1 MWAGSEKLLMK
12 STGTL
17 LVSLS
22 LSTLSKAQL
31 MATNATNPSQ
41 LQPRTSSLQPPPP
54 PPQQPQPQRSV
65 TISRRQFGPATAKP
79 QSSATTLVPQPTN
92 DRPTPPPK
100 SPQSNPVSTVSSN
113 GNGNGD
119 VPSPTGTPVQGVA
132 CPICNISVRNLA
144 QLNYHLDTIHPEEP
158 EDVKSAVSQ
167 FFKNAQKVFNPIAKN
182 ATTTLKNIPANSS
195 ELLRKIQDLDLD
207 SAGPGNSLSG
217 PPPPGTFQGWTDPR
231 ADATVTR
238 RHWVKET
245 DQDVCLQ
252 PYCEKSLGIR
262 YGRVHCRSCGNI
274 FCDTHTLFQL
284 KLNAQ
289 ARHDTSGLWCR
300 VCEGCF
306 VKAKKEEDELDAG
319 GVLRNLTTPFTNART
334 KNVEKKHL
342 EINRLEKR
350 IEKLAQIHQQYDTGV
365 SSTSAPSSPTPSIS
379 STTSGTGTGSVR
391 SKGGL
396 LRSVTSTKGQQ
407 LKASEQ
413 AIVKWEDDADVTGCF
428 ICLSIFN
435 RYGNW
440 KHHCRLCGR
449 VICENCSKK
458 TPLYLNMSTY
468 PGGTDAVGHTRA
480 CKECVHIVFKR
491 REHAADRRRPN
502 AVMKYYGSLMRL
514 KERID
519 AALPQFQEMLAS
531 LSQQTDM
538 NQAHPDYK
546 LAAKS
551 RKELLDDFALFDS
564 ISKKIAKLPAHTQ
577 HQKQLY
583 NNLYWWAT
591 QYLQTNMFPL
601 SVIPKVFGTVEKDPK
616 RQDTSSPGPSISSL
630 DNDISPEAQ
639 AQMAVMEEQRRIVE
653 SYIEEATRKR
663 KFDDVKSLK
672 MSLQELDNEIAAIRA
687 GR

>member
-1 MWAGSEKLLMK
+1 
-12 STGTL
+12 
-17 LVSLS
+17 
-22 LSTLSKAQL
+22 

-407 LKASEQ
+407 LK
-413 AIVKWEDDADVTGCF
+413 
-428 ICLSIFN
+428 
-435 RYGNW
+435 
-440 KHHCRLCGR
+440 
-449 VICENCSKK
+449 
-458 TPLYLNMSTY
+458 
-468 PGGTDAVGHTRA
+468 
-480 CKECVHIVFKR
+480 VFKR